1 MTFVVQICSQ
11 DAKNRGDADGFE
23 ISYNRLKFE
32 REVGHGAFGQVFL
45 AKAEAIRGV
54 PGTRL
59 VAVKKLKGNLD
70 HNLIVAVQLSVT
82 VFISLLKRRLR
93 VSGTAGAVHDN

>member
-1 MTFVVQICSQ
+1 MLDFVRHYFRPRITSYQITFVIICPQ

-23 ISYNRLKFE
+23 ISYNRLNFE
-32 REVGHGAFGQVFL
+32 REIGHGAFGQVFL

-70 HNLIVAVQLSVT
+70 Q
-82 VFISLLKRRLR
+82 FQKP
-93 VSGTAGAVHDN
+93 SGALTC

>member
-1 MTFVVQICSQ
+1 MTFFVQICPQ

-32 REVGHGAFGQVFL
+32 REIGHGAFGQVFL

-70 HNLIVAVQLSVT
+70 HNLIVAVQHTHTQYL
-82 VFISLLKRRLR
+82 FPF
-93 VSGTAGAVHDN
+93 